1 MICASFIALS
11 LFGFVVAVNSAPAPV
26 QACGLIQPFNSKAE
40 LEAIRNTL
48 PTAKI
53 TAAHR
58 EKIEKLLAAAT
69 PGAHLNFADV
79 ANAMSILGLKRIP
92 AKSACI
98 TLRAYIS

>member
-1 MICASFIALS
+1 MIRASFAALS
-11 LFGFVVAVNSAPAPV
+11 LFGFAAAVNFAPAPAR
-26 QACGLIQPFNSKAE
+26 ACGMIQPFNSKAE
-40 LEAIRNTL
+40 LEAIRNAL
-48 PTAKI
+48 PVVKA
-53 TAAHR
+53 TAAQR

-79 ANAMSILGLKRIP
+79 TEVMSILGLKRIP

>member
-1 MICASFIALS
+1 MIRPSAIALS
-11 LFGFVVAVNSAPAPV
+11 LIGFAAAVNFVPAPA
-26 QACGLIQPFNSKAE
+26 QACGVIQPFNSKAE
-40 LEAIRNTL
+40 LEAIRDAL

-53 TAAHR
+53 TPAQK

-69 PGAHLNFADV
+69 PGAHLDFPDV
-79 ANAMSILGLKRIP
+79 AEAMGILGLKRIP

>member
-1 MICASFIALS
+1 MIRASFFALS
-11 LFGFVVAVNSAPAPV
+11 LFGFAAAVNFAPAPA
-26 QACGLIQPFNSKAE
+26 QACGMIQPFNSKAE
-40 LEAIRNTL
+40 LEAIRNAL

-53 TAAHR
+53 TAAQR

-79 ANAMSILGLKRIP
+79 AEAMGILGLKRIP

-98 TLRAYIS
+98 ALRAYIS